1 LTLNNTRTNTY
12 NNEVCWAEQPIDMMK
27 RRGQLSAQPENQK
40 FLRKTS
46 GSKLSFN
53 PHIQSHEGAEAAAQ
67 LSNR

>member
-1 LTLNNTRTNTY
+1 
-12 NNEVCWAEQPIDMMK
+12 MMK
-27 RRGQLSAQPENQK
+27 SAMLSAQPENQK

-46 GSKLSFN
+46 SSKLSFN

>member
-1 LTLNNTRTNTY
+1 LGGAANRHD
-12 NNEVCWAEQPIDMMK
+12 EKRDM
-27 RRGQLSAQPENQK
+27 LSAQPEPEK